1 MRRYRVVLHPDAE
14 AELEEAYRFISD
26 DSPANAA
33 KWRRGLLKKA
43 RSLKS
48 FPERCP
54 LAPESKALG
63 EEVRQLLHGVYRLLF
78 IIDDDTVTVLHVRH
92 GARRHLGEE

>member
-1 MRRYRVVLHPDAE
+1 MKKYQDVLHPDAE
-14 AELEEAYRFISD
+14 AELEDAYRFIFN

-43 RSLKS
+43 QSLKT

-54 LAPESKALG
+54 LAAESEALG
-63 EEVRQLLHGVYRLLF
+63 EEIRQLLHGVYRLLF
-78 IIDDDTVTVLHVRH
+78 VIDDDVVTVLHVRH
-92 GARRHLGEE
+92 GARRRLGDD